1 MSTYLPW
8 LDLLRFVA
16 CVLVI
21 LSHLNPFPENNHF
34 GHNGVGLFFSIS
46 GYLIGSVLM
55 AGRAK
60 PDWMSRF
67 YAHRLL
73 RIYPALLVALAIVGA
88 ILFVLA
94 GRPGTIW
101 GMWPEF
107 AANIPYYLTFTAHL
121 SPNMG
126 TPYGIVWTLAV
137 EEYFYLFLPLAFWL
151 LGPRGTAVLLIAVI
165 IATLEPRLRLVPGTE
180 HGTWFL
186 IPVNLLC
193 GAVLATF
200 QPRPRDGRPWVGF
213 VGLAAVLVNSVGGW
227 FHPFGP
233 VMGVLTT
240 VTVWSFAV
248 TKMPVPR
255 PWDLLVTCGKWSY
268 EIYLLHLPFV
278 SGALLVTR
286 ELERLAHELGL
297 EAVPRGVY
305 VTVAAV
311 LATAGSTAMAALVF
325 RLVERPIRARRRWV
339 TDHPWAR
346 RLTAGVQVSL
356 IPAGIAYWL
365 AAGGWTLTKVWWQ
378 SLVS

>member
-1 MSTYLPW
+1 
-8 LDLLRFVA
+8 
-16 CVLVI
+16 
-21 LSHLNPFPENNHF
+21 
-34 GHNGVGLFFSIS
+34 
-46 GYLIGSVLM
+46 
-55 AGRAK
+55 
-60 PDWMSRF
+60 
-67 YAHRLL
+67 
-73 RIYPALLVALAIVGA
+73 
-88 ILFVLA
+88 
-94 GRPGTIW
+94 
-101 GMWPEF
+101 
-107 AANIPYYLTFTAHL
+107 
-121 SPNMG
+121 
-126 TPYGIVWTLAV
+126 
-137 EEYFYLFLPLAFWL
+137 
-151 LGPRGTAVLLIAVI
+151 VLLIAVI